1 MMKVFIIEDE
11 IPAAE
16 KMQRFLKRYDESIEI
31 LGQAMSV
38 KQSVNWLN
46 ENHEVDLLFMDIQ
59 LTDGLSF
66 DIFKDVKVE
75 IPVIFTTAYNEY
87 AIEAFKAN
95 GIDYLLKPITFE
107 ALSESIDKFK
117 NLKSRLSETT
127 QPAIAPIID
136 LQAALQL
143 LSKREYKNRF
153 MVKIGEHIR
162 SVTTD
167 NISLFYAE
175 GRNAYIVTN
184 EGKRLIID
192 YKLETLEEM
201 LDPKIFFRVNR
212 TFVLEINAIKDVLVY
227 SNSRLKVMLNLNF
240 DKEII
245 VSRERVNDFKTWFDG
260 Q

>member
-38 KQSVNWLN
+38 KQSVNWLV
-46 ENHEVDLLFMDIQ
+46 EGHEVDLLFMDIQ

-66 DIFKDVKVE
+66 DIFKEIKVE
-75 IPVIFTTAYNEY
+75 VPVIFTTAYNEY

-95 GIDYLLKPITFE
+95 GIDYLLKPITFD

-117 NLKSRLSETT
+117 KLKARLSDTTETI
-127 QPAIAPIID
+127 PPPIID
-136 LQAALQL
+136 LQSALQL

-167 NISLFYAE
+167 TIALFYAE

-201 LDPKIFFRVNR
+201 LDPKKFFRVNR

>member
-38 KQSVNWLN
+38 RQSVNWLN

-117 NLKSRLSETT
+117 NLKSRLSETS
-127 QPAIAPIID
+127 QAPIAPIID

-201 LDPKIFFRVNR
+201 LDPKKFFRVNR

-245 VSRERVNDFKTWFDG
+245 VNRERVNDFKIWFDG

>member
-107 ALSESIDKFK
+107 ALSESIDKFN
-117 NLKSRLSETT
+117 NLKSRLSETSQAPIT
-127 QPAIAPIID
+127 PIID
-136 LQAALQL
+136 LQSALQL

-167 NISLFYAE
+167 SIGLFYAE

-184 EGKRLIID
+184 ESKRLIID

-201 LDPKIFFRVNR
+201 LDPKKFFRVNR